1 LAGAALRFSP
11 YVRFGEKVG
20 VVTLNQYL
28 FLSDEW
34 LAESRK
40 IREEYRDRV
49 PRIPVTVRMNQIINE
64 VPFGDGVIHAYV
76 DTSSGQLDIETGQL
90 ESPDLTVSLNYET
103 AKSILID
110 GDMQAAMNAF
120 LGGRIKV
127 DGDITKLLALQAGA
141 AGGSPDAGA
150 AELVGRIQAITL

>member
-1 LAGAALRFSP
+1 M
-11 YVRFGEKVG
+11 
-20 VVTLNQYL
+20 NQYL

-49 PRIPVTVRMNQIINE
+49 PQIPVTVRMNQIINE
-64 VPFGDGVIHAYV
+64 VPFGEGIIRAHV
-76 DTSSGQLDIETGQL
+76 DTSSGQLEIDTGHL

-103 AKSILID
+103 AKAILID
-110 GDMQAAMNAF
+110 GDPQAAMNAF

-127 DGDITKLLALQAGA
+127 DGDITKLIGLQAGA
-141 AGGSPDAGA
+141 AGRSSDPGA
-150 AELVGRIQAITL
+150 SELVRRIQAITV